1 MPSGVLQA
9 GASAEDPVPP
19 PDSAFA
25 QRLSISCCTFCG
37 FVSAGIS
44 ARCMKA
50 EPREPRVVTTHSAWG
65 RRCSMDSRASAV
77 FDSPVHACKQ

>member
-1 MPSGVLQA
+1 MPSGVVQA
-9 GASAEDPVPP
+9 GASAEDALPF

-25 QRLSISCCTFCG
+25 QRLSISCSAFCC
-37 FVSAGIS
+37 SAPAGIL

-50 EPREPRVVTTHSAWG
+50 APREPRVVTTHSACG

-77 FDSPVHACKQ
+77 LDSPVHACGC